1 VIENVDSDEQ
11 INFFEAVLNEITLWS
26 IQKRV
31 NPIYDGFF
39 EHVIFQP
46 EIFFSN
52 LPNVLK
58 T

>member
-1 VIENVDSDEQ
+1 
-11 INFFEAVLNEITLWS
+11 VLNEITLWS